1 MNSTHRVNI
10 VRIDAILPHTN
21 ADTLGIV
28 YIGSYQ
34 CVIKKDAYKVGDLA
48 LYIQPDTLAP
58 VIPAF
63 AFLWADREFDNDTVP
78 ERYRRCLLYTSRCV

>member
-34 CVIKKDAYKVGDLA
+34 CVIKKDAYKVGDLNR
-48 LYIQPDTLAP
+48 PCNP
-58 VIPAF
+58 SV
-63 AFLWADREFDNDTVP
+63 RVP
-78 ERYRRCLLYTSRCV
+78 LGRPRICRWYGA